1 MFEIKQDPVFDQYKP
16 NSFYRRIDG
25 THEDEVKEILF
36 HTIENQPGLIFAMI
50 KQDSGPV
57 TLNKNTDVPSWWGCG
72 HCW

>member
-25 THEDEVKEILF
+25 THEDKVKEILF
-36 HTIENQPGLIFAMI
+36 HTIENQPGLIFAII

-57 TLNKNTDVPSWWGCG
+57 TLNKNTDVPSW
-72 HCW
+72 